1 MTIKYRNIIKIL
13 SKVAILSFII
23 VILLNLW
30 DFFTS
35 EKEKNVEV
43 NNNNSTVFVNSKI
56 ESIANVWVAIST
68 NIWIKYSERQTI
80 SYDNIY
86 KNIYSAKEILENRAE
101 VKNDLIGSNMFFT
114 REYFNFIKTDFNIL
128 LKNSSNKKTTL
139 DNIIN
144 QLEFRFKTSLTN
156 LSTLTKQEHIIYVE
170 YLKTLGEISTTKKNM
185 EKSYYELDT
194 IVLNKN
200 MNSYYDLKRKEAI
213 LKTHLVLINWF
224 KKEYNSINA
233 YNKILLDTLINNKD
247 IISKDSYLVIPDS
260 WDVLLEQF
268 NLVISE
274 EKYKATIKKEEDK

>member
-156 LSTLTKQEHIIYVE
+156 LSILTKQEHIIYVE
-170 YLKTLGEISTTKKNM
+170 YQKTLEEISKAKQNM
-185 EKSYYELDT
+185 EKSYYDLDT
-194 IVLNKN
+194 VVLNKN

-213 LKTHLVLINWF
+213 LKTHLVIINWF
-224 KKEYNSINA
+224 KKEYNSIND
-233 YNKILLDTLINNKD
+233 YNTVLLDTLINNKD

-268 NLVISE
+268 NLVINE
-274 EKYKATIKKEEDK
+274 EQYKANIKKEED